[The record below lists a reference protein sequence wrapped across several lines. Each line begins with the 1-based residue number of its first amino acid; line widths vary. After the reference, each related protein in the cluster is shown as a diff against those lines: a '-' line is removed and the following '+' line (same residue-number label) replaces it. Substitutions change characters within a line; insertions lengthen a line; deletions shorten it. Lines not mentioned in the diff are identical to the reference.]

1 MIRRNAHIEIVC
13 REVKWNNQ
21 FVISMITNITQLI
34 HHVHLDYLRRCPV
47 YCTWWTCYTALC
59 WQSLFDGVS
68 HASAMFSCSRALRSL
83 IIATSQRAKPAKRKW
98 WKGESSP
105 KRVGLGPIG
114 LSAYHKFFKLLQTI
128 PVTGV
133 TGVTGPAHLC
143 QAFQADPNAEIRAR
157 LEECR
162 EKLAASAQWHKKL
175 GNFWEFQL
183 CFCWYL
189 SPQNMGWSKRPHVEM
204 WIKWA
209 I

>member
-1 MIRRNAHIEIVC
+1 
-13 REVKWNNQ
+13 
-21 FVISMITNITQLI
+21 
-34 HHVHLDYLRRCPV
+34 
-47 YCTWWTCYTALC
+47 
-59 WQSLFDGVS
+59 
-68 HASAMFSCSRALRSL
+68 MFSCSRALRSL

-128 PVTGV
+128 PVTCV

-175 GNFWEFQL
+175 GNFWEFQF
-183 CFCWYL
+183 CFC
-189 SPQNMGWSKRPHVEM
+189 
-204 WIKWA
+204 
-209 I
+209 

>member
-1 MIRRNAHIEIVC
+1 MIRRNAHIEIGC
-13 REVKWNNQ
+13 RNNQ
-21 FVISMITNITQLI
+21 FVISMIANITQLI

-83 IIATSQRAKPAKRKW
+83 IIATSQRAKPAKPAKRKW

-105 KRVGLGPIG
+105 KRVGLGPIS

-133 TGVTGPAHLC
+133 TRWHRPCPPLSGLPGRSQRRDSSATGRV
-143 QAFQADPNAEIRAR
+143 Q
-157 LEECR
+157 R
-162 EKLAASAQWHKKL
+162 EA
-175 GNFWEFQL
+175 G
-183 CFCWYL
+183 
-189 SPQNMGWSKRPHVEM
+189 SKCPM
-204 WIKWA
+204 A
-209 I
+209 